1 MPSLGLLGITMED
14 EYFFQLA
21 TDGMSVAIDLNSRII
36 EVAGKTFGFKL
47 SQMESEI
54 FQFGGIASAFGL
66 FGSKLLEAINPAK
79 FPLEPKKKT
88 VEQPDKR
95 LQW

>member
-14 EYFFQLA
+14 EHFFQLA

-47 SQMESEI
+47 SQMEARSSNLVGLLRLLDSSE
-54 FQFGGIASAFGL
+54 ASCL
-66 FGSKLLEAINPAK
+66 R
-79 FPLEPKKKT
+79 
-88 VEQPDKR
+88 Q
-95 LQW
+95 